1 MQFGADEK
9 KLEYIH
15 LTLALKNC
23 KINELQDTI
32 ELMLKSFKK
41 FVNRD
46 IFKQKGKGAKGTIKG
61 WFRNLEIT
69 FNQEDKTFH
78 PHFHIILAVE
88 KSYFF
93 KETNPDKY
101 LTQEVALQMWKECLG
116 VDYLPTTDLRK
127 VYYLDENGNKI
138 INFDDDDGEGLKKA
152 VEEASKYITKA
163 MELLSIDDEKLQK
176 KVIKSMLQALSYR
189 RLFAYGGILKNIR
202 AELKLQ
208 DEEKSNLINLGD
220 DEIDT
225 TGMEYFVE
233 VYKWC
238 QENGGQ
244 YKKFVEL
251 SEVEYKKL
259 EKSMQDERKNENYSN
274 EDINR
279 ELSSQNYQLIEC
291 DSYKEKIN
299 QEIKERYKVNKSI
312 RKDAVLCVETV
323 FTSDK
328 EFFDKLTP
336 EQERLYFEKSV
347 EFLKEQFGEKNIIFA
362 TVHKDETTPHL
373 HAGFIPM
380 TDDGR
385 LSYKNFVNS
394 KYDLIKLQDKYFEK
408 MVEFFPELERGQNSK
423 ETKARHLANQEYKIQ
438 QKEKD

>member
-1 MQFGADEK
+1 MSYNLQLNSTRNDKKNQEKVLIEEKLTNLKKSSVKMSKLLFDIDKKKALRMVECAKILLFKNFEQIGYRKLFKAFMCKILLCPFCMTRKSILIGNNLHKVLQFGAEEK
-9 KLEYIH
+9 KFEYIH

-32 ELMLKSFKK
+32 DLMLKSFHK

-46 IFKQKGKGAKGTIKG
+46 IFKQKGKGAKGTVKG

-69 FNQEDKTFH
+69 FNHEEKTFH
-78 PHFHIILAVE
+78 PHFHVVLAVE

-93 KETNPDKY
+93 KETNPDGY
-101 LTQEVALQMWKECLG
+101 LTQERALQMWRECLG

-138 INFDDDDGEGLKKA
+138 IKFDNNSEGLKKA

-163 MELLSIDDEKLQK
+163 MDLLSIEDEKLQK

-189 RLFAYGGILKNIR
+189 RLFAYGGVLKNIR

-225 TGMEYFVE
+225 TGMEYLVE

-244 YKKFVEL
+244 YQKFVEL
-251 SEVEYKKL
+251 SEMEFKKL
-259 EKSMQDERKNENYSN
+259 EKSLQDERNILKKF
-274 EDINR
+274 DI
-279 ELSSQNYQLIEC
+279 
-291 DSYKEKIN
+291 
-299 QEIKERYKVNKSI
+299 
-312 RKDAVLCVETV
+312 
-323 FTSDK
+323 
-328 EFFDKLTP
+328 
-336 EQERLYFEKSV
+336 
-347 EFLKEQFGEKNIIFA
+347 LKK
-362 TVHKDETTPHL
+362 
-373 HAGFIPM
+373 
-380 TDDGR
+380 
-385 LSYKNFVNS
+385 
-394 KYDLIKLQDKYFEK
+394 
-408 MVEFFPELERGQNSK
+408 
-423 ETKARHLANQEYKIQ
+423 
-438 QKEKD
+438 

>member
-1 MQFGADEK
+1 MNNFQLNSTKNNTKSQEEILQERKLNFLKKSSVKMANIFLDFDKKKGARMIDCAKVLLFKKFEQIEYRKLFKAFMCKILLCPFCMTRKSILIGNNLYKVLQFGADEK

-23 KINELQDTI
+23 KINELKDTI
-32 ELMLKSFKK
+32 ELMLKAFEK
-41 FVNRD
+41 FRKRD
-46 IFKQKGKGAKGTIKG
+46 IFQERRGGTIKG

-78 PHFHIILAVE
+78 PHFHILLAVE

-138 INFDDDDGEGLKKA
+138 INFTDGEGFKKA

-176 KVIKSMLQALSYR
+176 KVIRSMLQALSYR

-238 QENGGQ
+238 QDNGGQ
-244 YKKFVEL
+244 YHKFMEL
-251 SEVEYKKL
+251 SEGEYKKF
-259 EKSMQDERKNENYSN
+259 EKSMQDERNT
-274 EDINR
+274 
-279 ELSSQNYQLIEC
+279 L
-291 DSYKEKIN
+291 
-299 QEIKERYKVNKSI
+299 
-312 RKDAVLCVETV
+312 RKMNIL
-323 FTSDK
+323 
-328 EFFDKLTP
+328 KL
-336 EQERLYFEKSV
+336 K
-347 EFLKEQFGEKNIIFA
+347 
-362 TVHKDETTPHL
+362 
-373 HAGFIPM
+373 
-380 TDDGR
+380 
-385 LSYKNFVNS
+385 
-394 KYDLIKLQDKYFEK
+394 
-408 MVEFFPELERGQNSK
+408 
-423 ETKARHLANQEYKIQ
+423 
-438 QKEKD
+438 

>member
-1 MQFGADEK
+1 MLGLAIQDFIKPKVNERRFHEKFTQSFTKLGVIVMNNFQLNSTKNNKKMQEEILLEEKLNFLKKSSTKMANIFLDFDKKKGARMIDCAKVLLFKKFEQIEYRKLFKAFMCKILLCPFCMTRKSILIGNNLYKVLQFGADEK

-23 KINELQDTI
+23 KINELKDTI
-32 ELMLKSFKK
+32 ELMLKAFEK
-41 FVNRD
+41 FRKRD
-46 IFKQKGKGAKGTIKG
+46 IFQERRGGTIKG

-78 PHFHIILAVE
+78 PHFHVILAVE

-101 LTQEVALQMWKECLG
+101 LTQEVALKMWKECLG

-138 INFDDDDGEGLKKA
+138 IKFDDDGEGLKKA

-163 MELLSIDDEKLQK
+163 LDLLSIEDEKLQK
-176 KVIKSMLQALSYR
+176 KVIRSMLQALSYR

-244 YKKFVEL
+244 YKKFVEM
-251 SEVEYKKL
+251 SEGEYKKL
-259 EKSMQDERKNENYSN
+259 EKSMQDERNILKKM
-274 EDINR
+274 DI
-279 ELSSQNYQLIEC
+279 
-291 DSYKEKIN
+291 
-299 QEIKERYKVNKSI
+299 
-312 RKDAVLCVETV
+312 
-323 FTSDK
+323 
-328 EFFDKLTP
+328 
-336 EQERLYFEKSV
+336 
-347 EFLKEQFGEKNIIFA
+347 LKK
-362 TVHKDETTPHL
+362 
-373 HAGFIPM
+373 
-380 TDDGR
+380 
-385 LSYKNFVNS
+385 
-394 KYDLIKLQDKYFEK
+394 
-408 MVEFFPELERGQNSK
+408 
-423 ETKARHLANQEYKIQ
+423 
-438 QKEKD
+438 

>member
-1 MQFGADEK
+1 MNNFQLNSTKNTEKKQEEILQEAKLNFLKKSSVKMANIFLDFDKKKGARMIDCAKVLLFKKFEQIEYRKLFKAFMCKILLCPFCMTRKSILIGNNLYKVLQFGADEK

-23 KINELQDTI
+23 KINELKDTI
-32 ELMLKSFKK
+32 ELMLKAFEK
-41 FVNRD
+41 FRKRD
-46 IFKQKGKGAKGTIKG
+46 IFQERRGGTIKG

-78 PHFHIILAVE
+78 PHFHVILAVE

-101 LTQEVALQMWKECLG
+101 LTQEVALQMWKECLA

-138 INFDDDDGEGLKKA
+138 INFDDGEGLKKA

-163 MELLSIDDEKLQK
+163 MDLLSIEDEKLQK

-244 YKKFVEL
+244 YKKFVEM
-251 SEVEYKKL
+251 SEGEYKKL
-259 EKSMQDERKNENYSN
+259 EKSMQDERNILRKM
-274 EDINR
+274 DI
-279 ELSSQNYQLIEC
+279 L
-291 DSYKEKIN
+291 
-299 QEIKERYKVNKSI
+299 
-312 RKDAVLCVETV
+312 
-323 FTSDK
+323 
-328 EFFDKLTP
+328 KL
-336 EQERLYFEKSV
+336 K
-347 EFLKEQFGEKNIIFA
+347 
-362 TVHKDETTPHL
+362 
-373 HAGFIPM
+373 
-380 TDDGR
+380 
-385 LSYKNFVNS
+385 
-394 KYDLIKLQDKYFEK
+394 
-408 MVEFFPELERGQNSK
+408 
-423 ETKARHLANQEYKIQ
+423 
-438 QKEKD
+438 

>member
-1 MQFGADEK
+1 MQEEILLEEKLSFLKKSSVKMANIFLDFDKKKGARMIDCAKVLLFKKFEQIEYRKLFKAFMCKILLCPFCMARKSILIGNNLYKVLQFGADEK

-259 EKSMQDERKNENYSN
+259 EKSMQDERNTLRKM
-274 EDINR
+274 DI
-279 ELSSQNYQLIEC
+279 L
-291 DSYKEKIN
+291 
-299 QEIKERYKVNKSI
+299 
-312 RKDAVLCVETV
+312 
-323 FTSDK
+323 
-328 EFFDKLTP
+328 KL
-336 EQERLYFEKSV
+336 K
-347 EFLKEQFGEKNIIFA
+347 
-362 TVHKDETTPHL
+362 
-373 HAGFIPM
+373 
-380 TDDGR
+380 
-385 LSYKNFVNS
+385 
-394 KYDLIKLQDKYFEK
+394 
-408 MVEFFPELERGQNSK
+408 
-423 ETKARHLANQEYKIQ
+423 
-438 QKEKD
+438 

>member
-1 MQFGADEK
+1 MSFLYLNSTKNNTKNQEEILQEIKLNFLKKSSVKMANIFLDFDKKKGARMIDCAKVLLFKKFEQIEYRKLFKAFMCKILLCPFCMTRKSILIGNNLYKVLQTGADEK
-9 KLEYIH
+9 GLEYIH

-46 IFKQKGKGAKGTIKG
+46 IFQERRGGTIKG

-69 FNQEDKTFH
+69 FNQEDKSFH
-78 PHFHIILAVE
+78 PHFHVILAVE

-138 INFDDDDGEGLKKA
+138 IKFDNNSEGLKKA

-163 MELLSIDDEKLQK
+163 MDLLSIEDEKLQK
-176 KVIKSMLQALSYR
+176 KVIKNMLQALSYR
-189 RLFAYGGILKNIR
+189 RLFAYGGVLKEIR

-225 TGMEYFVE
+225 TGMEYLVE

-244 YKKFVEL
+244 YQKFVEM
-251 SEVEYKKL
+251 SETEFKKL
-259 EKSMQDERKNENYSN
+259 EKSLQDERNILKKF
-274 EDINR
+274 DI
-279 ELSSQNYQLIEC
+279 
-291 DSYKEKIN
+291 
-299 QEIKERYKVNKSI
+299 
-312 RKDAVLCVETV
+312 
-323 FTSDK
+323 
-328 EFFDKLTP
+328 
-336 EQERLYFEKSV
+336 
-347 EFLKEQFGEKNIIFA
+347 LKK
-362 TVHKDETTPHL
+362 
-373 HAGFIPM
+373 
-380 TDDGR
+380 
-385 LSYKNFVNS
+385 
-394 KYDLIKLQDKYFEK
+394 
-408 MVEFFPELERGQNSK
+408 
-423 ETKARHLANQEYKIQ
+423 
-438 QKEKD
+438 

>member
-1 MQFGADEK
+1 MLGLAIQDFIKPKVNERRFHEKFTQSFTKLGVIVMNNFQLNSTKNNTKNQEEILQEIKLNFLKKSSVKMANIFLDFDKKKGARMIDCAKVLLFKKFEQIEYRKLFKAFMCKILLCPFCMTRKSILIGNNLYKVLQFGADEK

-23 KINELQDTI
+23 KINELKDTI
-32 ELMLKSFKK
+32 ELMLKAFEK
-41 FVNRD
+41 FRKRD
-46 IFKQKGKGAKGTIKG
+46 IFQERRGGTIKG

-78 PHFHIILAVE
+78 PHFHILLAVE

-138 INFDDDDGEGLKKA
+138 INFTDGEGLKKA

-176 KVIKSMLQALSYR
+176 KVIRSMLQALSYR

-238 QENGGQ
+238 QDNGGQ
-244 YKKFVEL
+244 YQKFMEL
-251 SEVEYKKL
+251 SEGEYKKF
-259 EKSMQDERKNENYSN
+259 EKSMQDERNT
-274 EDINR
+274 
-279 ELSSQNYQLIEC
+279 L
-291 DSYKEKIN
+291 
-299 QEIKERYKVNKSI
+299 
-312 RKDAVLCVETV
+312 RKMNIL
-323 FTSDK
+323 
-328 EFFDKLTP
+328 KL
-336 EQERLYFEKSV
+336 K
-347 EFLKEQFGEKNIIFA
+347 
-362 TVHKDETTPHL
+362 
-373 HAGFIPM
+373 
-380 TDDGR
+380 
-385 LSYKNFVNS
+385 
-394 KYDLIKLQDKYFEK
+394 
-408 MVEFFPELERGQNSK
+408 
-423 ETKARHLANQEYKIQ
+423 
-438 QKEKD
+438 

>member
-1 MQFGADEK
+1 MSYNLQLNSTKNTEKMQEEILLEEKLNFLKKSSTKMANIFLDFDKKKGARMIDCAKVLLFKKFEQIEYRKLFKAFMCKILLCPFCMTRKSILIGNNLYKVLQFGADEK

-23 KINELQDTI
+23 KINELKGTI
-32 ELMLKSFKK
+32 ELMLKAFEKLRA
-41 FVNRD
+41 RD

-69 FNQEDKTFH
+69 FNEKDKTFH
-78 PHFHIILAVE
+78 PHFHVILAVE

-93 KETNPDKY
+93 KETNPDGY
-101 LTQEVALQMWKECLG
+101 LTQERTLQMWKECLA
-116 VDYLPTTDLRK
+116 VDYLPTVDLRK

-138 INFDDDDGEGLKKA
+138 INFDDGEGLKKA

-163 MELLSIDDEKLQK
+163 MDLLSIEDEKLQK

-244 YKKFVEL
+244 YKKFVEM

-259 EKSMQDERKNENYSN
+259 EKAMEEEKNV
-274 EDINR
+274 
-279 ELSSQNYQLIEC
+279 L
-291 DSYKEKIN
+291 KKIN
-299 QEIKERYKVNKSI
+299 ILKIK
-312 RKDAVLCVETV
+312 
-323 FTSDK
+323 
-328 EFFDKLTP
+328 
-336 EQERLYFEKSV
+336 
-347 EFLKEQFGEKNIIFA
+347 
-362 TVHKDETTPHL
+362 
-373 HAGFIPM
+373 
-380 TDDGR
+380 
-385 LSYKNFVNS
+385 
-394 KYDLIKLQDKYFEK
+394 
-408 MVEFFPELERGQNSK
+408 
-423 ETKARHLANQEYKIQ
+423 
-438 QKEKD
+438 

>member
-1 MQFGADEK
+1 MSYNLQLNSTKNNKKMQEEILLEEKLNFLKKSSTKMANIFLDFDKKKGARMIDCAKVLLFKKFEQIEYRKLFKAFMCKILLCPFCMTRKSILIGNNLYKVLQFGADEK

-23 KINELQDTI
+23 KINELKGTI
-32 ELMLKSFKK
+32 ELMLKAFEKLRA
-41 FVNRD
+41 RD

-69 FNQEDKTFH
+69 FNEKDKTFH
-78 PHFHIILAVE
+78 PHFHVILAVE

-93 KETNPDKY
+93 KETNPDGY
-101 LTQEVALQMWKECLG
+101 LTQEVALQMWKECLA
-116 VDYLPTTDLRK
+116 VDYLPTVDLRK

-138 INFDDDDGEGLKKA
+138 INFDDGEGLKKA

-163 MELLSIDDEKLQK
+163 MDLLSIEDEKLQK

-189 RLFAYGGILKNIR
+189 RLFAYGGVLKNIR

-225 TGMEYFVE
+225 TGMEYLVE

-244 YKKFVEL
+244 YKKFVEM

-259 EKSMQDERKNENYSN
+259 EKSMQDERNTLRKM
-274 EDINR
+274 DI
-279 ELSSQNYQLIEC
+279 L
-291 DSYKEKIN
+291 
-299 QEIKERYKVNKSI
+299 
-312 RKDAVLCVETV
+312 
-323 FTSDK
+323 
-328 EFFDKLTP
+328 KL
-336 EQERLYFEKSV
+336 K
-347 EFLKEQFGEKNIIFA
+347 
-362 TVHKDETTPHL
+362 
-373 HAGFIPM
+373 
-380 TDDGR
+380 
-385 LSYKNFVNS
+385 
-394 KYDLIKLQDKYFEK
+394 
-408 MVEFFPELERGQNSK
+408 
-423 ETKARHLANQEYKIQ
+423 
-438 QKEKD
+438 